1 MTARFCSYD
10 CARWNK
16 KMIAQQTNIPPLP
29 EETYLAATA
38 LYGRGNIYLRMG
50 DQLEQLLG
58 GLQPDADYP
67 AKGMQTFEA
76 QIQPALLTII
86 QYIEELTNVQ
96 MLEAVRSRYDL
107 KYALHL
113 PLNSPGTT
121 LGTLCAFHQALFVN
135 PARQQFLQS
144 LLDRA
149 VDFGL
154 VSTQGEPLEA
164 RQILAT
170 ICAVSQLDE
179 VTKAMHQAL
188 EALVVV
194 DPEWLRKITRPYWY
208 DRYNRCSRL
217 ETTSFSNSRWHE
229 RTQEILGDIQYL
241 LQAIEQRDSPQLTA
255 LPEIHQIKQILQ
267 EQVLTCIDETD
278 PTLGQE
284 RMVTDCNLCT
294 LITEAQQV

>member
-1 MTARFCSYD
+1 MIATIGI
-10 CARWNK
+10 
-16 KMIAQQTNIPPLP
+16 KMAAQQTNIPPIP

-38 LYGRGNIYLRMG
+38 LYGKGNIYLKMG
-50 DQLEQLLG
+50 DQMEQLLSD
-58 GLQPDADYP
+58 LQPIPGDP
-67 AKGMQTFEA
+67 AKEKQTFEA
-76 QIQPALLTII
+76 HIRPALLTII

-96 MLEAVRSRYDL
+96 MLEAVRSRFDL

-113 PLNSPGTT
+113 PLNSPGTA
-121 LGTLCAFHQALFVN
+121 LSTLCEFHQVLFAD

-149 VDFGL
+149 ANLGL
-154 VSTQGEPLEA
+154 VSAQGERLEA
-164 RQILAT
+164 RQVLAT

-179 VTKAMHQAL
+179 VIKAMYQAL
-188 EALVVV
+188 EALAVV

-217 ETTSFSNSRWHE
+217 ATTSFSDTRWHE

-241 LQAIEQRDSPQLTA
+241 LQAIERRSSPELAA

-267 EQVLTCIDETD
+267 EQILTCIDETD

>member
-1 MTARFCSYD
+1 MAV
-10 CARWNK
+10 
-16 KMIAQQTNIPPLP
+16 QQTNIPPIP

-38 LYGRGNIYLRMG
+38 LYGKGNIYLKMG
-50 DQLEQLLG
+50 DQMEQLLS
-58 GLQPDADYP
+58 GLQPNPDYP
-67 AKGMQTFEA
+67 AKGEQTLEA
-76 QIQPALLTII
+76 HIRPALLTII

-96 MLEAVRSRYDL
+96 MLEAVRSRFDL

-113 PLNSPGTT
+113 ALNSPGTA
-121 LGTLCAFHQALFVN
+121 LSTLCEFHQALFAD
-135 PARQQFLQS
+135 PARQQFLQN

-154 VSTQGEPLEA
+154 VSAQGERLEA
-164 RQILAT
+164 RQVLAT
-170 ICAVSQLDE
+170 ICAVSQRDE

-188 EALVVV
+188 EALAVV
-194 DPEWLRKITRPYWY
+194 DPEWLRKIMRPYWY

-217 ETTSFSNSRWHE
+217 ATTSFSDTRWHE

-241 LQAIEQRDSPQLTA
+241 LQAIEQRNSPQLAA
-255 LPEIHQIKQILQ
+255 LPEINQIKQILQ

-294 LITEAQQV
+294 LITEAQQVNQ